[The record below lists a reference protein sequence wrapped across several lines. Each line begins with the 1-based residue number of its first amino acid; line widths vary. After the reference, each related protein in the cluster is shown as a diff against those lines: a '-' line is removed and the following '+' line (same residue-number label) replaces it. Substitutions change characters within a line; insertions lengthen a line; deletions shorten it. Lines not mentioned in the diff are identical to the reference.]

1 MDSEINHSVLKNGW
15 EKALF
20 EALFTGMIFGGLML
34 LMNAESEQAAVGAT
48 LISVAVFMIWR
59 VLAQQLYRIES
70 KLSN

>member
-1 MDSEINHSVLKNGW
+1 
-15 EKALF
+15 
-20 EALFTGMIFGGLML
+20 ML

-59 VLAQQLYRIES
+59 VLAQQLDRIES